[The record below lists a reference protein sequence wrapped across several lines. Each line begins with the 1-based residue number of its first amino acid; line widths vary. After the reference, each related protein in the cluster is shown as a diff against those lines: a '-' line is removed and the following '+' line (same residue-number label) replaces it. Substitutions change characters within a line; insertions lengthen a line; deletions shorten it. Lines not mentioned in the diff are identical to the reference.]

1 MDLQIP
7 TIDLSEDLEYDNN
20 SAEYKDDNYFVECGN
35 YAIDCKLHLTKKVES
50 YFGNYFNIPE
60 HNDYDKK
67 VFVEINQVYK
77 DDVEI
82 DTSEKEKRKLEK
94 EIAKMIEF

>member
-1 MDLQIP
+1 MDLHIQ

-20 SAEYKDDNYFVECGN
+20 SAEYKDDNYFVECGG
-35 YAIDCKLHLTKKVES
+35 YAIDCKLHLTKKIDDYLGDYS
-50 YFGNYFNIPE
+50 NTPE